1 MPGSPQNT
9 INIVRNVIKQKVGNS
24 DFFSNL
30 EKMGRK
36 ASFFQKKR
44 KKESLKGSRQ
54 GINLF
59 SES

>member
-36 ASFFQKKR
+36 ASFFK
-44 KKESLKGSRQ
+44 KKEKG
-54 GINLF
+54 I
-59 SES
+59 SERVQIGHKLIQ

>member
-30 EKMGRK
+30 EKMGSK
-36 ASFFQKKR
+36 ASFFKKKR